1 MRDSTRIIRSSLTPT
16 VPGEP
21 LHSGPVFAAP
31 YHTPGDPSDTHYTYA
46 RSHNPTWTELEKT
59 IGQMESGPNYRA
71 SALVFASGMAA
82 CTAVFG
88 AVLRPGDVVVL
99 PSNAYFAARVLV
111 QEYFS
116 KMGIELRSAPTAGNA
131 QAGLLEGAKLLW
143 LETPSNP
150 TMEVCDI
157 AALCEAA
164 HRAGVLVA
172 VDNTTPTPLGQL
184 PLALGADFSVAS
196 DTKSMTGHSDLLL
209 GHVAVRDLELRAK
222 IDQWRTLTGG
232 ILGPMEA
239 WLALRSIATLPLRLE
254 RSCENAQR
262 IAEFLTTR
270 KEVES
275 VLYPG
280 LPAHPGHAIA
290 AKQMRY
296 FGAVLSFVLHDRT
309 AAEKFL
315 AASKLL
321 TEATS
326 FGGITTTAERRA
338 RWGGDVVAEG
348 FIRLS
353 AGCEAIEDLI
363 EDMAQALDAL
373 R

>member
-1 MRDSTRIIRSSLTPT
+1 MRDSTKIIRSSLTPAI
-16 VPGEP
+16 PGTP

-31 YHTPGDPSDTHYTYA
+31 YHTPGDPADAAYSYA
-46 RSHNPTWTELEKT
+46 RSHNPTWTELEHT
-59 IGQMESGPNYRA
+59 LGQMESGPGYSA
-71 SALVFASGMAA
+71 KALVFASGMAA
-82 CTAVFG
+82 TTAVFG
-88 AVLRPGDVVVL
+88 AILRPGDTVVL
-99 PSNAYFAARVLV
+99 PSNAYFAARVLA
-111 QEYFS
+111 QEYFA
-116 KMGIELRSAPTAGNA
+116 KMGIELRTAPTAGNA
-131 QAGLLEGAKLLW
+131 QAELLRGAKLLW

-150 TMEVCDI
+150 TMEICDI

-164 HRAGVLVA
+164 RSEGVLVA
-172 VDNTTPTPLGQL
+172 VDNTTATALGQR

-196 DTKSMTGHSDLLL
+196 DAKSMTGHSDILL
-209 GHVAVRDLELRAK
+209 GHVAVRDPELLAK

-262 IAEFLTTR
+262 VAEFLTTR

-280 LPAHPGHAIA
+280 LPTHPGHAIA
-290 AKQMRY
+290 SKQMRY
-296 FGAVLSFVLHDRT
+296 FGAVLSFTLRGRA
-309 AAEKFL
+309 AAETFL
-315 AASKLL
+315 AKSQLL

-338 RWGGDVVAEG
+338 RWGGDAVPEG
-348 FIRLS
+348 FIRMS

-363 EDMAQALDAL
+363 DDMAQALDTI